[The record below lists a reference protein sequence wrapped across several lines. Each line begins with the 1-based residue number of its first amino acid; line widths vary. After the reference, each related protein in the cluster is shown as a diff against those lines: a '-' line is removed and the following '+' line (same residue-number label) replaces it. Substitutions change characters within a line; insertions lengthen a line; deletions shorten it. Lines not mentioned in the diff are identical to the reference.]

1 MRRRKLSHA
10 QLQGNGK
17 IKSKSNFN
25 INLSILYECVF
36 CVILLLS
43 CTKKI
48 TISVPPAKPIN
59 FRFCVVLVSWE
70 NWKKIPSIGGCSL
83 NNTICV
89 LSLLYVGR
97 IKVSFFALVFCV
109 KCHNIFMVSL
119 CYLQTFLL
127 MCLLENPHFA

>member
-10 QLQGNGK
+10 QLQDNGK

-36 CVILLLS
+36 LIIVMH
-43 CTKKI
+43 K
-48 TISVPPAKPIN
+48 VNNN
-59 FRFCVVLVSWE
+59 FSSSSKTNKFSFLCRSCVVLE
-70 NWKKIPSIGGCSL
+70 KIEKIPSIGGCSL